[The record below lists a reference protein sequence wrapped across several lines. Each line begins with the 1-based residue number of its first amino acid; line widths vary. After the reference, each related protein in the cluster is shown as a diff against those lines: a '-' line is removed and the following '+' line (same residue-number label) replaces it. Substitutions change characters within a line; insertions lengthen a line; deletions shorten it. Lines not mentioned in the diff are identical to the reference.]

1 MSAGKTKLKFRSQNW
16 FDNPDNADMTA
27 LYLERYLN
35 YGFTRGELQGG
46 RELRC
51 RAEIGAELVA
61 TGNNWLRAQ
70 PGVRRVDGW

>member
-1 MSAGKTKLKFRSQNW
+1 MSVGKKKLKFRSQNW

-46 RELRC
+46 KPI
-51 RAEIGAELVA
+51 IGIAQ
-61 TGNNWLRAQ
+61 TGSDLISLQ
-70 PGVRRVDGW
+70 PGPCGPGEAGA